1 MLRVSAAAENVGIPT
16 STLVCESF
24 MGLAKAASIGL
35 GMPNLQVA
43 PVPGHP
49 GLQSLEVLQRNVR
62 EVTLAGVVDNLLK
75 LPAKVAAGS

>member
-1 MLRVSAAAENVGIPT
+1 MSAAAESVGLPT

-24 MGLAKAASIGL
+24 MGLAKAASLGL

-49 GLQSLEVLQRNVR
+49 GLQSEEVLQRNVR
-62 EVTLAGVVDNLLK
+62 EFTLAAV
-75 LPAKVAAGS
+75 